1 MKQKFSSLNKLDRTD
16 SIKKRFI
23 NNDRRMRLLLML
35 CFLLLVLS
43 IACAIC
49 IGSANIS
56 LKMVFK
62 AVLSRFMPGLFPVVD
77 EVVYNII
84 WQLRLPRIMLSVF
97 AGAGLSSAGAVMQAL
112 TRNPLV
118 SPFTVGISNAAAF
131 GASMFIMLGIRIAG
145 SVQTATV
152 FGAFVFAMLCAV
164 LVYGIAN
171 RAGSSPVSLV
181 LTGTALTYLFSALTN
196 TIQYLINDDKLAA
209 VVHWTFGSF
218 TKADAGQILLLLVV
232 IMVTFP
238 VFIKNAWALN
248 ALASGSDD
256 VARGLGIDVNRVRII
271 LGLLSVT
278 LTACIISL
286 SGVIGFV
293 GIVGPHIARIMI
305 GADHKYLLPF
315 SAFTG
320 GMLVLVSDTLGRT
333 LFAPIIIPVGI
344 VVAYVGVPLFLQL
357 ILSRKE
363 LYFK

>member
-1 MKQKFSSLNKLDRTD
+1 MKQTKAGLTNSDDLSL
-16 SIKKRFI
+16 IKKRFL
-23 NNDRRMRLLLML
+23 NESRRMRLLLIF
-35 CFLLLVLS
+35 CFLLLILS
-43 IACAIC
+43 MACAVC

-56 LKMVFK
+56 LNMVGNG
-62 AVLSRFMPGLFPVVD
+62 VLCRFLPELFPVED

-84 WQLRLPRIMLSVF
+84 WQLRLPRIVLSVLT
-97 AGAGLSSAGAVMQAL
+97 GAGLSVAGAVMQAL

-131 GASMFIMLGIRIAG
+131 GASVFIMLGINIAG

-152 FGAFVFAMLCAV
+152 LGAFAFAILCAA
-164 LVYGIAN
+164 LVYVIAN

-181 LTGTALTYLFSALTN
+181 LTGTALTYLFGALTN

-218 TKADAGQILLLLVV
+218 TKADAGQILFLFIV
-232 IMVTFP
+232 MGATFP
-238 VFIKNAWALN
+238 VFLKNAWALN
-248 ALASGSDD
+248 AMASGSDD
-256 VARGLGIDVNRVRII
+256 VAKGLGIDVDRVRII
-271 LGLLSVT
+271 LGFLSVT
-278 LTACIISL
+278 LAACIISL

-293 GIVGPHIARIMI
+293 GIVGPHIARIVI

-315 SAFTG
+315 SAFIG

-344 VVAYVGVPLFLQL
+344 IVAYVGVPLFLQL